1 MQELTKAAWERTKT
15 PEFQA
20 ALEADVA
27 KANQGITHT
36 DFVAGVQ
43 SGAIGI
49 KCMVGQPH
57 QFFRGARRTIFTILI
72 LLYTV
77 APIIFI
83 PLWAWHERNW
93 WLLFG
98 IIVSAIGSQI
108 ARLLIYNKQKLNSIG
123 GFLLFVCVLCWG
135 LLGIRN
141 YYTFFPL
148 CALWGLMFFM
158 IADNAE
164 EEYALQ
170 SLVENPDVFKDAI
183 ARNKIMVVRK
193 EGKK

>member
-1 MQELTKAAWERTKT
+1 MQEYTKAAWELTKT

-27 KANQGITHT
+27 EANRSVTHA

-43 SGAIGI
+43 SGGMGF
-49 KCMVGQPH
+49 KCMFGTPY
-57 QFFRGARRTIFTILI
+57 QFIRGSRRTIFGILVMF
-72 LLYTV
+72 YMV
-77 APIIFI
+77 APAIFI
-83 PLWAWHERNW
+83 PLWAWHEHNW
-93 WLLFG
+93 WLLLG
-98 IIVSAIGSQI
+98 IAVSFVGNSTAAQLTHNQEKQYSLASILFIFSAISWY
-108 ARLLIYNKQKLNSIG
+108 R
-123 GFLLFVCVLCWG
+123 C
-135 LLGIRN
+135 GIHN